1 MPLCLT
7 PRIERIA
14 QAVTGR
20 HESLFAKD
28 VAAAAAELKALLDGK
43 RVLLVGAAG
52 SIGSATLMELLQV
65 ATPKTVAVL
74 DPNENNLAELV
85 RSIRNLSQPF
95 TGELIVQPL
104 DYGSALTAM
113 FLDEQPPFD
122 VIFSFAALKHVRS
135 ERDHFSTVRML
146 EVNLLKADYF
156 LATLR
161 RRTENARARI
171 FFVSTDK
178 AANPVG
184 IMGASKRAMEALLWA
199 HTQSDEPICE
209 ALIPGAQRLS
219 HVTTARFANVAFS
232 DGSLPWA
239 FLQRLEKNQ
248 PLAAPGDI
256 RRYLVTPRE
265 AGQLCLLAGAATSHG
280 QVVIP
285 RLDPAKDMASFV
297 DIASATLRDV
307 GLIPVICADPATALG
322 SVAAERAQGRYPVLV
337 TTSDTSGEKEIE
349 EFVAKGEQ
357 DQQHPRGFKRL
368 AVIPAPSRS
377 DLTALRHLLAVLD
390 RAVHARDQRD
400 LPTKADLAE
409 ALAGVVPGF
418 HHRETGKSLDGKM

>member
-20 HESLFAKD
+20 RDSLFTQD
-28 VAAAAAELKALLDGK
+28 VALATAELKQQLDGK

-52 SIGSATLMELLQV
+52 SIGSATLMELLTV
-65 ATPKTVAVL
+65 ATPATVAVL

-85 RSIRNLSQPF
+85 RSVRNLAKPF

-104 DYGSALTAM
+104 DYGSALTAI
-113 FLDEQPPFD
+113 FLTEQKPFD
-122 VIFSFAALKHVRS
+122 VVLSFAALKHVRS

-146 EVNLLKADYF
+146 EVNLLKADAF
-156 LATLR
+156 LALLR
-161 RRTENARARI
+161 RTPEQARARV

-178 AANPVG
+178 AANPIG
-184 IMGASKRAMEALLWA
+184 IMGASKRAMEILLWA
-199 HTQSDEPICE
+199 HTHSTDAIHAP
-209 ALIPGAQRLS
+209 LTTGAVPLS

-239 FLQRLEKNQ
+239 FLQRLEKQQ

-265 AGQLCLLAGAATSHG
+265 AGQLCLLAGAATPHG

-285 RLDPAKDMASFV
+285 RLDPEKDMASFV
-297 DIASATLRDV
+297 DLAKATLTDV
-307 GLIPVICADPATALG
+307 GLTPVIHQDPRAAL
-322 SVAAERAQGRYPVLV
+322 SAVAEELPKRRYPILV

-349 EFVAKGEQ
+349 EFVAKDEH
-357 DQQHPRGFKRL
+357 DLAHPRGYTRL
-368 AVIPAPSRS
+368 ATIAAPARI
-377 DLTALRHLLAVLD
+377 DLGPLRHLLQVLH
-390 RAVHARDQRD
+390 RAVNAVDPRDI
-400 LPTKADLAE
+400 PSKADLAS
-409 ALAGVVPGF
+409 ALAAAVPGF